1 MNSML
6 GIILLADVLP
16 AQTIPIIGGVGFI
29 VFELIV
35 IVCETLVLWQL
46 EWGTWQ
52 RSLLDAS
59 LTNMTSGI
67 IGLPLSLINFAALYR
82 ILPPAIF
89 FPLWLFLSWA
99 LSFLIEGS
107 MLLLLR
113 RKPLR
118 ETAFA
123 SAVANAA
130 SYCVLILLFGVL
142 RLWFSPR

>member
-1 MNSML
+1 ML
-6 GIILLADVLP
+6 KTILLADVLP

-29 VFELIV
+29 AFELIV

-46 EWGTWQ
+46 KWGTWR
-52 RSLLDAS
+52 RSLIDAS

-67 IGLPLSLINFAALYR
+67 IGLPLSLINFAALSR
-82 ILPPAIF
+82 ITPPAIF
-89 FPLWLFLSWA
+89 IPLWLFLSWA

-113 RKPLR
+113 RKTLR
-118 ETAFA
+118 ETTFV

-130 SYCVLILLFGVL
+130 SYCILVLLFGVL
-142 RLWFSPR
+142 WLWFLPR